1 MKAAVYYGKKDLKIE
16 EVDYPECPPGG
27 VILKPKYVGICGGD
41 VRNYYQGTHQDKA
54 SYGYRT

>member
-41 VRNYYQGTHQDKA
+41 VRNYYQGTH
-54 SYGYRT
+54 